1 MSIVIDDT
9 KCWLTDQSD
18 LHVKRY
24 LSQTRTYF
32 REGAWIREYFK
43 EFFPGV
49 ATDDQGELYFDLSS
63 LDPECDFSSQASLKS
78 SKVPKEVVD
87 RLAAAVSEY
96 NSRVE
101 KGPLNFNE
109 EISSEGFSLPDPK
122 LYPDLYIVTETDGD
136 FRLVVLW
143 GLESDKKNGNL
154 TVNEVVE
161 ILQDKFIG
169 KPTLKVGVA
178 KTKKVEEEPVPEP
191 VAPPVIEEKPL
202 PTVTIIPEKV
212 EEPPAP
218 EPVPPPPVVEEKPV
232 VEKAPP
238 PQKKEK
244 VTKEKKP
251 ATPRE
256 PVDWSR
262 YKWVIKAGVIAV
274 AVLAVLIVVTEAS
287 LAFLGPKLVTA
298 EVASLTGVDPVEVRQ
313 GEELVLPDGKIVAT
327 EKNNLKV
334 LLSEFPKAGNY
345 RFITRPMG
353 STDDVSGET
362 TKILYSNA
370 RNDLVDAP
378 VASLRVNQ
386 KCVHVGDEVTA
397 SVFQSFHE
405 NDHRSMD
412 YSISWGESF
421 DPVTDPE
428 TLLTHTYEEAGDFMV
443 SLWVKDNENHQDY
456 DMVEIKVVDP
466 EEELYND
473 FQYPPVPDAEI
484 LSVKKSD
491 KSFDVALGIG
501 GTHDPD
507 SAVST
512 IAVDWGD
519 GNTDNYVPGT
529 MVAQHVYAGTTK
541 MAVIHV
547 MATDEDGIRSV
558 DAAELALDF
567 QSTLLN
573 DKTRFGKE
581 VEALTFHKSIIETE
595 SEDFSMQKSVSNEPV
610 KNKKRLRFS
619 LDNPVSDP
627 TLPLINVR
635 WSISGPAGLEAT
647 LKDAREIEILGID
660 GAYVLTVNAETP
672 TGEKYQIEHRFT
684 INIKNQL
691 SFPVKVANWFA
702 ENLSAISPS
711 KMF

>member
-63 LDPECDFSSQASLKS
+63 LEPECSFSSQASLKT
-78 SKVPKEVVD
+78 SKVAKEVVD
-87 RLAAAVSEY
+87 RLAAAVSDY

-136 FRLVVLW
+136 FRLVILW

-178 KTKKVEEEPVPEP
+178 KPKKVEEEPTPEP
-191 VAPPVIEEKPL
+191 VAPPVVEERPL
-202 PTVTIIPEKV
+202 PTVSIIPEKV
-212 EEPPAP
+212 EEPSTP
-218 EPVPPPPVVEEKPV
+218 EPVAPPIVEVKPV
-232 VEKAPP
+232 VEKTPP
-238 PQKKEK
+238 PEKKEK
-244 VTKEKKP
+244 VKKEKKP
-251 ATPRE
+251 AAPRE
-256 PVDWSR
+256 PMDWSR
-262 YKWVIKAGVIAV
+262 YKWLIKAGVIAV
-274 AVLAVLIVVTEAS
+274 VVLAVLIAITEAS

-298 EVASLTGVDPVEVRQ
+298 EVASPIGLSPVEVRQ
-313 GEELVLPDGKIVAT
+313 GDELVLPDGKMVVT

-334 LLSEFPKAGNY
+334 LLSEFPKPGNY
-345 RFITRPMG
+345 RFITQPQG
-353 STDDVSGET
+353 STDDVSGKT

-370 RNDLVDAP
+370 RNDLVDTP
-378 VASLRVNQ
+378 VASLRVDQ

-405 NDHRSMD
+405 NDHSAMD
-412 YSISWGESF
+412 YSISWGGAFE
-421 DPVTDPE
+421 PVADPE
-428 TLLTHTYEEAGDFMV
+428 ALLTHTYEEAGDFMI
-443 SLWVKDNENHQDY
+443 SLWVKDNQNHQDY
-456 DMVEIKVVDP
+456 DIVEIKVVEP
-466 EEELYND
+466 EEELFND

-484 LSVKKSD
+484 LAVKKSD
-491 KSFDVALGIG
+491 KGFNVALGIG

-519 GNTDNYVPGT
+519 RNTDNYVPGT
-529 MVAQHVYAGTTK
+529 MVAQHVYATSTK

-547 MATDEDGIRSV
+547 TATDEDGVKSV

-573 DKTRFGKE
+573 DKARFGKE
-581 VEALTFHKSIIETE
+581 VKALTFRRSTIETE
-595 SEDFSMQKSVSNEPV
+595 SEDFSMQKSVSDEPV
-610 KNKKRLRFS
+610 KNKKRVRFS

-635 WSISGPAGLEAT
+635 WSVTGPDGLEAT
-647 LKDAREIEILGID
+647 VKDAREIEILGVD
-660 GAYVLTVNAETP
+660 GTYVLTVTAETP
-672 TGEKYQIEHRFT
+672 TGEKYQIEHHFT

-702 ENLSAISPS
+702 ENLSAISLS
-711 KMF
+711 KIF